1 MLGPSTNVFLRPKN
15 KRLQYKAFISRVS
28 RARIVYGIFVTVL
41 VYVLYNAFSYVAR
54 SLSSYS
60 TTNLPKSHPLTSTFT
75 IETPEKWIYP
85 NSEHVP
91 VLREM
96 GLRELFQE
104 SKVRSARN
112 LEVEE
117 TVIYSLNHFDDPD
130 PLIQREKDKAEEKS
144 LPQGAAK
151 VMFKNLDKFVHKP
164 RRGQCSPEVV
174 VVTAIDY
181 NKYSADSISEI
192 IQNRLAYGK
201 EKDYGVYVRWN
212 QEFMPYFKTFD
223 ELSSSERLKWMRIFC
238 MRAAMFAFPD
248 AKWFWYLDQN
258 ALIMNKKIDLIDY
271 LLRPEALDSTILRE
285 QPIVLLDLRIKT
297 SKKAKAESLALL
309 LTQSDSK
316 IESYSFLVKNGFLG
330 KGLLESWSSPLY
342 LSYGSFSY
350 GPDSVITH
358 VLQWHPFILSKTGLI
373 PQRTIASR
381 HNDVDIS
388 VDEEGLGGD
397 SIHYAKSDLV
407 VQWSDCKNQ
416 DECEGYLRG
425 YLAKLGKH

>member
-28 RARIVYGIFVTVL
+28 KARVVYGIFVTVL
-41 VYVLYNAFSYVAR
+41 AYVLYNAFSYVAR

-60 TTNLPKSHPLTSTFT
+60 TTNLPKRHPLTSPFT

-164 RRGQCSPEVV
+164 RRGQSSPEVV

-223 ELSSSERLKWMRIFC
+223 ELSSNERLKWMRIFC

-258 ALIMNKKIDLIDY
+258 ALIMDKKIDLIDY

-297 SKKAKAESLALL
+297 SRKAKAESLALL

-330 KGLLESWSSPLY
+330 KALLESWSSPLY

-407 VQWSDCKNQ
+407 VQWSDCKNE

>member
-15 KRLQYKAFISRVS
+15 KRLQYKAFISKFS
-28 RARIVYGIFVTVL
+28 RTRIVYAILVTVL
-41 VYVLYNAFSYVAR
+41 IYVLYNFSYVAR
-54 SLSSYS
+54 SLSSDS
-60 TTNLPKSHPLTSTFT
+60 ITSLPKSHPLTSPFT
-75 IETPEKWIYP
+75 IETLEKWIYP

-91 VLREM
+91 YLKEM
-96 GLRELFQE
+96 GLSELFQV
-104 SKVRSARN
+104 SKVRSAKN
-112 LEVEE
+112 LEHEE

-130 PLIQREKDKAEEKS
+130 PSIQREKDKAEEKS

-151 VMFKNLDKFVHKP
+151 VMFKNLDKLVHKP
-164 RRGQCSPEVV
+164 KRGQSSPEVV

-201 EKDYGVYVRWN
+201 EQDYGVYVRWN

-223 ELSSSERLKWMRIFC
+223 ELKSGERSKWMRIFC
-238 MRAAMFAFPD
+238 LRAAMFAFPD

-271 LLRPEALDSTILRE
+271 LLRPEALDSTILKE
-285 QPIVLLDLRIKT
+285 QPIVLLDARIKT
-297 SKKAKAESLALL
+297 SKKAKAESLVLL

-316 IESYSFLVKNGFLG
+316 IESYSFLVKNNFLG
-330 KGLLESWSSPLY
+330 KALLESWSSPLY
-342 LSYGSFSY
+342 LGYGSFSY

-373 PQRTIASR
+373 PPRTIASR
-381 HNDVDIS
+381 HNDIDVS
-388 VDEEGLGGD
+388 LDEEGLSGD
-397 SIHYAKSDLV
+397 HIHYARPDLV
-407 VQWSDCKNQ
+407 AQWSDCKNH
-416 DECEGYLRG
+416 DECERCLRS
-425 YLAKLGKH
+425 YLAKLGKT